1 MEVEPT
7 RAGFGRYLV
16 EAMRSSR
23 ISGLAT
29 VLTVIGIAAI
39 QVSRSCSE
47 ILGHAS
53 IVTTKRYAGISDDM
67 VRREAGGLEMVT
79 F

>member
-7 RAGFGRYLV
+7 RAGFGRYLWKH
-16 EAMRSSR
+16 EIQPNLGTSDSADRHRNCGDSS
-23 ISGLAT
+23 LA
-29 VLTVIGIAAI
+29 VL
-39 QVSRSCSE
+39 QQ